1 MRLTLGAVSLA
12 AENCIGAGR
21 TIVQDRTVDFMS
33 DNERDVVNSDLVS
46 DQKVVSR
53 RDVLKKYGAYS
64 APAVI
69 ALLVPQQTVAMFSGT
84 AYSSLAA
91 CQTAHGGMTMHC
103 NTMHDIS
110 P

>member
-1 MRLTLGAVSLA
+1 MIVSDGVLD
-12 AENCIGAGR
+12 
-21 TIVQDRTVDFMS
+21 VMS
-33 DNERDVVNSDLVS
+33 GNNRDAVNSELVA

-91 CQTAHGGMTMHC
+91 CETAHGGMTMHC
-103 NTMHDIS
+103 STMHDIG

>member
-1 MRLTLGAVSLA
+1 MIVSDGVLD
-12 AENCIGAGR
+12 
-21 TIVQDRTVDFMS
+21 VMS
-33 DNERDVVNSDLVS
+33 GNNRDAVNSELVA

-103 NTMHDIS
+103 NTMHDIG

>member
-1 MRLTLGAVSLA
+1 MIVSDGVLD
-12 AENCIGAGR
+12 
-21 TIVQDRTVDFMS
+21 VMS
-33 DNERDVVNSDLVS
+33 GNNRDVVESELVA
-46 DQKVVSR
+46 DQKVVTR

-69 ALLVPQQTVAMFSGT
+69 ALLVPQQTVAMFRGT

-91 CQTAHGGMTMHC
+91 CETAHGGMTMHC
-103 NTMHDIS
+103 STMHDIG